1 MQEPAATA
9 RTEVISV
16 AIEMSNTQWRLA
28 FTAGD
33 KIRQVTVTAGDGEGF
48 LQHVKTAK
56 EKLHVAADAGV
67 YSCYEAGRDG
77 FWFHRFL
84 TAHGV
89 TNLVVDAGSM
99 RVQRKHRSAKT
110 DRLDAELLLRNLLR
124 WQAGERNVWSVVRVP
139 SVEAEDQRRVERER
153 QRLQKEWTAHWA
165 RLWSLL
171 KLHGIRSCGK
181 TRFLAHIAAAR
192 TWDGQPLP
200 ERVQAEL
207 RREYVRVE
215 QLAEQRAVLEAE
227 QARQVKRPTTEAEK
241 VAAKLHRVKSLGPVG
256 ACSLAHE
263 FFGWRHFRNR
273 REVGAL
279 AGLTDTPWSSGDLA
293 RSQGISKAGNRRVR
307 HLLIEVAWKWLRYQP
322 ESALSQWYARRFAT
336 GGARLRRIGIVA
348 LARKI
353 LIALWRWVAFDEVAA
368 GVCLRPA

>member
-1 MQEPAATA
+1 MQTSVATA
-9 RTEVISV
+9 RTDVIYV

-33 KIRQVTVTAGDGEGF
+33 KIRQVAITAGATAAF
-48 LQHVKTAK
+48 LAHLQTAK
-56 EKLHVAADAGV
+56 EKLHVAADAPV

-84 TAHGV
+84 TVHGV

-110 DRLDAELLLRNLLR
+110 DRLDAELLVRHLLR

-139 SVEAEDQRRVERER
+139 SVADEDQRRLERER
-153 QRLQKEWTAHWA
+153 QRLRKEWTAHWA

-171 KLHGIRSCGK
+171 KLHGISSCPK
-181 TRFLAHIAAAR
+181 PRFLAHVAAAR
-192 TWDGQPLP
+192 TWDGAPLP
-200 ERVQAEL
+200 ERIQAEI
-207 RREYVRVE
+207 RREYERVE
-215 QLAEQRAVLEAE
+215 QLAQQRASLEAE
-227 QARQVKRPTTEAEK
+227 QVRQLKAPSTAAEK
-241 VAAKLHRVKSLGPVG
+241 VAAKLHRLVSLGPLG
-256 ACSLAHE
+256 ASTLAYE
-263 FFGWRHFRNR
+263 FFGWRNFKNR

-279 AGLTDTPWSSGDLA
+279 AGLTDTPWSSGALA
-293 RSQGISKAGNRRVR
+293 HSQGISKAGNKRVR
-307 HLLIEVAWKWLRYQP
+307 HVMIEVAWKWLRYQP
-322 ESALSQWYARRFAT
+322 DSALSQWYARRFAN

-353 LIALWRWVAFDEVAA
+353 LIAMWRWVAFDEVAA
-368 GVCLRPA
+368 GIRLRPA

>member
-9 RTEVISV
+9 RTESISV

-33 KIRQVTVTAGDGEGF
+33 KIRQVAITAGATAAF
-48 LQHVKTAK
+48 LEHLQTAK
-56 EKLHVAADAGV
+56 AKLHVAADAPV

-99 RVQRKHRSAKT
+99 RVQRKSRSAKT
-110 DRLDAELLLRNLLR
+110 DRLDAEQLLRHLLR
-124 WQAGERNVWSVVRVP
+124 WRAGERHVWSVVRVP
-139 SVEAEDQRRVERER
+139 TVEVEDQRRLERER
-153 QRLQKEWTAHWA
+153 QRLRKEATAHWA

-171 KLHGIRSCGK
+171 KLHGIRSCPK
-181 TRFLAHIAAAR
+181 NQFLAHVVAAR

-200 ERVQAEL
+200 EQLQAEV
-207 RREYVRVE
+207 RREYTRLE
-215 QLAEQRAVLEAE
+215 ELGKQLALLEAE
-227 QARQVKRPTTEAEK
+227 QERQVAEPSTAAEK

-256 ACSLAHE
+256 ASSLAYE
-263 FFGWRHFRNR
+263 FFGWRDFRNR

-307 HLLIEVAWKWLRYQP
+307 HLMIEVAWKWLRYQP
-322 ESALSQWYARRFAT
+322 ESALSQWYERRFAH

-353 LIALWRWVAFDEVAA
+353 LIALWRWVAFDTVPP
-368 GVCLRPA
+368 GVRLRPA